1 MPGGD
6 SMFNGIV
13 KNFDLEKGYG
23 FIQPT
28 DGSVAIFVHAK
39 TVAKAG
45 LETLAKGQKLI
56 FEIEQDGMGRSSIS
70 NLRLA

>member
-1 MPGGD
+1 
-6 SMFNGIV
+6 MFNGIV

-28 DGSVAIFVHAK
+28 DSSIAIFIHAK
-39 TVAKAG
+39 IVAKSG
-45 LETLAKGQKLI
+45 LETLRKGQKLI

-70 NLRLA
+70 KLRLA

>member
-1 MPGGD
+1 
-6 SMFNGIV
+6 MFNGIV

-39 TVAKAG
+39 TVVKSG
-45 LETLAKGQKLI
+45 LETLKKGQKLI
-56 FEIEQDGMGRSSIS
+56 FEMEQDGMGRSSVS
-70 NLRLA
+70 KLRLA